1 MLRTGLLPDHVN
13 NDDET
18 PADIQQVTVDI
29 CSDLLNSGGYMT
41 HQALDWRHHP
51 NVFNV
56 GYHWNRC
63 NGRQND
69 HLWEYYSIRLILKL
83 ADEKDLQDIDLP
95 EELLPLIYKSRSYL
109 VLLLR
114 KGINLQPTEVSL
126 IQACEANCEESLQL
140 LLNTSGCCLGHL
152 VLETAGKHR
161 NPMIMKLVVQALAG
175 RRKRLQILAE
185 SSLPEEVTYQLGV
198 NLKLAD
204 LLGDAG
210 FRDLDEEDKYK
221 KSSLMELW
229 YSSPPCSLNTFLEKV
244 DWFIT
249 KGADLGRQKSGS
261 STTALH
267 FLRNDVGKFLHSL
280 ESAVNGSS
288 EMHQLNTKSK
298 ELMRKIPVDNTYDN
312 CCCSCSL
319 VGCSGLTRFLH
330 GLFRIWPDEDVEELL
345 RRLAIVLNSLAP
357 SLEPEAEER
366 LGPCVL
372 RFLAFQKLEIT
383 HTCSHWTFEDKE
395 VDAEEINEI
404 HDEERELIIDLKQL
418 LVLSSCGAASE
429 EEISKVL
436 ETGVVLYE

>member
-1 MLRTGLLPDHVN
+1 KLLEWFEEGKGAYSDILLNGDTILHIITSWQKYSHQWDVDSWQIWRAFINSMLRTGLLPDRVN

-18 PADIQQVTVDI
+18 PADIVIRNCDSYRQQQVTADI

-63 NGRQND
+63 DGRQND
-69 HLWEYYSIRLILKL
+69 HLWEDYSIRLILKL

-114 KGINLQPTEVSL
+114 KGINLQFLVDSYPQWPSGLALLFQSGYRPTEVSL

-152 VLETAGKHR
+152 VLETAG
-161 NPMIMKLVVQALAG
+161 
-175 RRKRLQILAE
+175 
-185 SSLPEEVTYQLGV
+185 V

-210 FRDLDEEDKYK
+210 FRDLDEEDKYN

-267 FLRNDVGKFLHSL
+267 FLGND
-280 ESAVNGSS
+280 
-288 EMHQLNTKSK
+288 SK

-330 GLFRIWPDEDVEELL
+330 GLFRTWPDEDVEELL
-345 RRLAIVLNSLAP
+345 QRLAIVLNSLAP
-357 SLEPEAEER
+357 SLEPEAQER

-383 HTCSHWTFEDKE
+383 HTCSHRTFEDKE

-418 LVLSSCGAASE
+418 LVKFL
-429 EEISKVL
+429 
-436 ETGVVLYE
+436 